1 MDWEMLSVWIENT
14 ICYSGSSQG
23 IWTCIPCEAGI
34 TIVFYWNVPIKLAL
48 ETTHKLWHLAVFAY
62 WQTTNFYDLLFLQ
75 TKINIGTD
83 MGNKICQTN
92 CF

>member
-34 TIVFYWNVPIKLAL
+34 TIIFYWNVPIKLAL
-48 ETTHKLWHLAVFAY
+48 ETKSEIKKKNILILSL
-62 WQTTNFYDLLFLQ
+62 NIII
-75 TKINIGTD
+75 INR
-83 MGNKICQTN
+83 
-92 CF
+92 